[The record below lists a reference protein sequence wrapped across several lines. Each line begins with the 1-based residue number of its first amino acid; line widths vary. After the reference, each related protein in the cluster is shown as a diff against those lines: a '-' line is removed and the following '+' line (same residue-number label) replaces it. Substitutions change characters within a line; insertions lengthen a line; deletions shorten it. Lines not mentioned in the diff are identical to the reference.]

1 MDHPNISTRIKAIVD
16 NLTNLAGKTQKEM
29 NALIKTIEAKI
40 IHNHNTVKNLSLDHM
55 PTSQLKHL
63 YEHHVVPN
71 DLFFGHTEYQKYIGE
86 KN

>member
-1 MDHPNISTRIKAIVD
+1 MTRQNFPNAEGIKWSSRGEKVY
-16 NLTNLAGKTQKEM
+16 
-29 NALIKTIEAKI
+29 IEAKI